1 MRKFRKLLL
10 ATLLVLS
17 VAASSVPVQSIIG
30 TSEVVQ
36 AANIKLSKS
45 SLNLYVGKS
54 ATLKVRGVKSRVKWS
69 SSNKSVATVTSKGKV
84 TAKKAGSTTIKAK
97 VGKKTLKC
105 KVTVKEKEN
114 TNKLVYED
122 SCIRVY
128 FTGIKK
134 EEYVNFLSVGLVIE
148 NLSNYKMLISDEDT
162 AVNGIMARDALAVEI
177 MPGKKAVTTFDLWDD
192 SVDNIPQS
200 DIVSIE
206 TKFRVWNEDSE
217 DDSYYITDSVDLL
230 K

>member
-17 VAASSVPVQSIIG
+17 VAASSIPVQSIIG

-54 ATLKVRGVKSRVKWS
+54 AKLKVRGTKSRVKWS

-128 FTGIKK
+128 FTGIEK